1 MYDFHLKILCK
12 QVMFVLGVTILLAVV
27 PLPGMADLLT
37 SLAAQSGPVLLP
49 SHPQYEEKRKVSGV

>member
-1 MYDFHLKILCK
+1 
-12 QVMFVLGVTILLAVV
+12 MFLLGVFVLLAVV
-27 PLPGMADLLT
+27 PLPGMADLLS